1 MGDPHN
7 KNRYGETWPQSKIDT
22 GLENLKIIKPFVIV
36 SGGWAWHFMSPINHI
51 EYKHAHDHKDIDL
64 FVPPENVATVVSILK
79 GKEFEKVWTKY
90 DKLPSKED
98 FRRYEK
104 RVESDDNTSIKV
116 TIDFFVSSEIPY
128 REINE
133 WKIVEP
139 SYLLSLYKTIHSS
152 DTCFA
157 VQAATQ
163 LLEQGIDPVNR
174 PELIEIPKNPSP

>member
-1 MGDPHN
+1 MSDPHN
-7 KNRYGETWPQSKIDT
+7 KNRYGETWAQSRIDT
-22 GLENLKIIKPFVIV
+22 CLEDLEAIKPFVIV

-79 GKEFEKVWTKY
+79 GRGFEKVWTKY
-90 DKLPSKED
+90 DKLPSKEE

-104 RVESDDNTSIKV
+104 RVEYDDNFSIKV
-116 TIDFFVSSEIPY
+116 TIDFFVGSEIPI

-139 SYLLSLYKTIHSS
+139 SHLLSLYNTIHSS

-157 VQAATQ
+157 VQAAKR
-163 LLEQGIDPVNR
+163 LVEQGIDPVNR
-174 PELIEIPKNPSP
+174 PELVEIPKSS